1 MSTCMPRTSA
11 PSSRARREHHL
22 VVGEPKFGKDG
33 LRQVEHS
40 EDLVRELLGQ
50 AEDVSIVLREAPHAE
65 EAVQRARALV
75 PVDSPELGPAQ
86 GEVAVRA
93 RAVLVDEHVEGAVHR
108 PNLVLRALDL
118 HLVGAVVGARDD
130 AGRARTGS
138 EGQKRG
144 GGRRARGHID
154 IEGACTAASTAGQH
168 GGQLGGQNGGPQAAP
183 RAAAE
188 GTLTWSNIPSL

>member
-1 MSTCMPRTSA
+1 MPRTSA

-50 AEDVSIVLREAPHAE
+50 AEDVSIILREAAHAE

-108 PNLVLRALDL
+108 PYLVLRALDL
-118 HLVGAVVGARDD
+118 HLAGAVVGA
-130 AGRARTGS
+130 GTTQGEHAR
-138 EGQKRG
+138 GQKVRRE
-144 GGRRARGHID
+144 GGRRARGH

-168 GGQLGGQNGGPQAAP
+168 GGQLGGQLGGQYGGPQRAAP